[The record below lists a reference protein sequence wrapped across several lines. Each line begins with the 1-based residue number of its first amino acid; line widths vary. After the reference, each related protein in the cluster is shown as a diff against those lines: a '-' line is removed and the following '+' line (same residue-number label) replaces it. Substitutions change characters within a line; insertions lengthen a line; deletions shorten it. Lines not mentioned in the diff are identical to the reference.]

1 MKLRSAHER
10 TPCVPSPAGGRRVNG
25 TVVEQLRAGSGENV
39 TLETPGTIRLVFR
52 IIEVL
57 YWFSFSLNFQDDIF
71 NRS

>member
-1 MKLRSAHER
+1 MK
-10 TPCVPSPAGGRRVNG
+10 PV
-25 TVVEQLRAGSGENV
+25 LRAGSGENV